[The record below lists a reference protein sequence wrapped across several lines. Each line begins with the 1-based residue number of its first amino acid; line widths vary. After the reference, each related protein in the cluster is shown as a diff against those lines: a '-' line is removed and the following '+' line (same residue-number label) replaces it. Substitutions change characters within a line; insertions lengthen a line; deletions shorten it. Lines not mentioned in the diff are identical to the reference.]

1 MATPASHVLKPSW
14 SRVVIIDSFIAV
26 PRGSEAIAPPALNW
40 PAKDPCD
47 LLDYVIEFSPAV
59 LGNDGD
65 SILTLD
71 VTVTPDAPGDLSM
84 TNCGADGTRAV
95 LWFSGGQ
102 AGTVYVVTVVVN
114 TVNGRTIQR
123 SILLPVL
130 LLSTP
135 AIPAMAIQ
143 TSLGVVITDQNGNPV
158 LSS

>member
-14 SRVVIIDSFIAV
+14 ARVVTIDSFIAV
-26 PRGSEAIAPPALNW
+26 PRGSEAIAPPPLNW

-47 LLDYVIEFSPAV
+47 ILDYVIEFSPAV

-65 SILTLD
+65 SLATLD

-84 TNCGADGTRAV
+84 TNSGADGTRAV

-102 AGTVYVVTVVVN
+102 AGTVYVVTISIN
-114 TVNGRTIQR
+114 TTNGRTIQR
-123 SILLPVL
+123 SIILPVI
-130 LLSTP
+130 LLSAP
-135 AIPAMAIQ
+135 ATPAMAIQ
-143 TSLGVVITDQNGNPV
+143 TAAGLTITDQNGNPV